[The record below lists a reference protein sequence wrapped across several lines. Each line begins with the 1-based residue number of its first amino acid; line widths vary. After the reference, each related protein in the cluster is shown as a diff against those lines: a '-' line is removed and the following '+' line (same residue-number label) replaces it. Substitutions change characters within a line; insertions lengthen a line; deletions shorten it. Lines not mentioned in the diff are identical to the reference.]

1 MCVQKLSEVPL
12 LYNMGFS
19 DFLTGGGRIR
29 DVASLIRR
37 TDKSKIRIFF
47 WGKKS
52 KKGRLV
58 FPFIVTK

>member
-37 TDKSKIRIFF
+37 TDEPKIKKIFL
-47 WGKKS
+47 GKKS
-52 KKGRLV
+52 K
-58 FPFIVTK
+58 